1 MVLQLY
7 MLNLSPPCRA
17 VIMTLK
23 ALGLEFE
30 EKTIDV
36 VIGDQLTPEYLALN
50 PRGKVPFLKDG
61 DFLIG
66 ESRAISCYL
75 CNKYEKKNG
84 GNVLFPTDPEQRGM
98 VDQFLYISED
108 TYDRIE
114 SYVNFIDVFFGN
126 GTTKDDKIPEAKK
139 VLDLYEKYL
148 SKSTF
153 IAGENLTIADFHMS
167 SSLLLLDLSDYND
180 FGDYPKTSAWLAK
193 IKALPYFDACNK
205 EAMAMFKYGYQEAVK
220 KHSKC

>member
-7 MLNLSPPCRA
+7 TLNLSPPCRA

-30 EKTIDV
+30 EKAVDV
-36 VIGDQLTPEYLALN
+36 TKGEQLTPEYLALN
-50 PRGKVPFLKDG
+50 PRGKIPFLKDC

-84 GNVLFPTDPEQRGM
+84 GNLLFPTDPEQRGM
-98 VDQFLYISED
+98 VDQFLYISEC
-108 TYDRIE
+108 TYACVA
-114 SYVNFIDVFFGN
+114 SYVNIAGVFFGN
-126 GTTKDDKIPEAKK
+126 GTTQKDKIPEVKK

-167 SSLLLLDLSDYND
+167 SSLLLLDLTDYND
-180 FGDYPKTSAWLAK
+180 FDDYPKTSAWLAK

-205 EAMAMFKYGYQEAVK
+205 NGMKTFKNAYQMAVK
-220 KHSKC
+220 RNSK